1 MANLDKATEEK
12 ILEIVEKYQ
21 KEDTKLLNYLI
32 TDDEITFFSPLANG
46 NAITA
51 EDLQKVADVLKG
63 SFEGMEIVNQEYRFK
78 FKMGIVLAPR
88 LLNC

>member
-1 MANLDKATEEK
+1 MANLDKSTEEE
-12 ILEIVEKYQ
+12 ILAIVEKYQ

-32 TDDEITFFSPLANG
+32 TDDEITFFSPIANG

-51 EDLQKVADVLKG
+51 EDLQKVADILNG

-78 FKMGIVLAPR
+78 FKCGL
-88 LLNC
+88 

>member
-1 MANLDKATEEK
+1 MANLDKSTEEE
-12 ILEIVEKYQ
+12 ILAIVEKYQ

-46 NAITA
+46 KSITA
-51 EDLQKVADVLKG
+51 EDLQKVADILNG

-78 FKMGIVLAPR
+78 FKCGL
-88 LLNC
+88 